1 MLFVKALR
9 HWFRQLLCSH
19 ENRILDGIV
28 REPITYARQASYY
41 CPDCQRSWISWK
53 LPDSVTR

>member
-1 MLFVKALR
+1 MLLKAIQK
-9 HWFRQLLCSH
+9 WFHQLTCKH

-28 REPITYARQASYY
+28 REPMTYARQASYY
-41 CPDCQRSWISWK
+41 CPECQRSWVSWN